1 MPPLGVSQPREQ
13 VQRGDDWVIRRA
25 YRTGKQKYIRDQ
37 QTGKLRPPSAAF
49 EPRLKELKPNLER
62 DEEYLSV
69 NILSSLLAAGESREW
84 GFDKARLYAA
94 QLLTQSC
101 HDLAL
106 TVTWE
111 PVEDPSKPQDDNP
124 HHGGIWGVV
133 EAFRADRD
141 HYEILITELAAASEV
156 IPECLSYNTEIV
168 SPVTRPSSDT

>member
-1 MPPLGVSQPREQ
+1 MPPLGVSQSGEKI
-13 VQRGDDWVIRRA
+13 QRGDEYVIRRA
-25 YRTGKQKYIRDQ
+25 YRKGRQKYVQDQ

-49 EPRLKELKPNLER
+49 EPRLTELKPKLDR

-69 NILSSLLAAGESREW
+69 NILSSLSADGKLPDW
-84 GFDKARLYAA
+84 GCDTTKFYAA

-111 PVEDPSKPQDDNP
+111 PVVDPSKPEDDNP

-133 EAFRADRD
+133 EAFRSDRD
-141 HYEILITELAAASEV
+141 KYEILITELAAASEV
-156 IPECLSYNTEIV
+156 IPECL
-168 SPVTRPSSDT
+168 